1 MMAMVY
7 SLVCHFLSSFYGES
21 SDSDGEASSYQKK
34 VLMGDDHRGA
44 NACIYV
50 AYRFRNLIHFSFSMT
65 DENTDRF
72 CTPGERLASVLDGTT
87 QYRAGLG
94 TFESGNYICS
104 SLVGKVVEKTVQ
116 EDGDSYIV
124 VHVVQEHPSP
134 VLIPRVGDVVVCKVV
149 RISQKH
155 VFLDILQVKGKDV
168 VEKFSGLIRNSD
180 IRSSD
185 IDALEVHRCFRPRD
199 IVRAKVLSLGDA
211 RAYYLT
217 TAEKGLGVVS
227 CRSQTTG
234 DLMIPLDETCMICKE
249 TQEKEE
255 RKACVQL

>member
-1 MMAMVY
+1 
-7 SLVCHFLSSFYGES
+7 
-21 SDSDGEASSYQKK
+21 
-34 VLMGDDHRGA
+34 
-44 NACIYV
+44 
-50 AYRFRNLIHFSFSMT
+50 MT

-134 VLIPRVGDVVVCKVV
+134 VLIPHVGDVVVCKVV

-155 VFLDILQVKGKDV
+155 VFLDILQVRGKDV